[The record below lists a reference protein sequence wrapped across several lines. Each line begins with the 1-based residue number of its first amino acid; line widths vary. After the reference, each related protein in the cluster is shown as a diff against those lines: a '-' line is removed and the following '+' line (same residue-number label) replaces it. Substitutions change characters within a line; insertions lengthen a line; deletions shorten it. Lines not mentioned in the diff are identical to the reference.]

1 MTGSSD
7 GKARSKPLPVSKW
20 WGRILI
26 GRNPTITLVRLV
38 LLVVVCVVLFNG
50 VLIPVRVTGKSMEPT
65 YRDGRVN
72 LINRLA
78 YWRVK
83 PQRGDVVALQKEG
96 SHLILLK
103 RIVGLP
109 GERIGVRNGRIFING
124 QILEEKY
131 MDRFRPVPFATG
143 EIVLGEH
150 EYFAIGDNRRVSVFG
165 VVERR
170 DILGKVLF

>member
-1 MTGSSD
+1 MTALSD
-7 GKARSKPLPVSKW
+7 GQLPGKPLRVPKW
-20 WGRILI
+20 WRRILI
-26 GRNPTITLVRLV
+26 GRNPSLTLVRLV
-38 LLVVVCVVLFNG
+38 LLVVACVVLFKG

-72 LINRLA
+72 FINRLA
-78 YWRVK
+78 YRRAE
-83 PQRGDVVALQKEG
+83 PRRGDVVALQAED

-109 GERIGVRNGRIFING
+109 GERIGVRRGRIFING

-131 MDRFRPVPFATG
+131 MDRFRSVPFATG

-170 DILGKVLF
+170 DIVGKVLF